1 MMTKTEKGLA
11 STSFWKIGSVVA
23 AVSAVLIGFA
33 AIAPVA
39 AQEQA
44 GIRASKLM
52 DHPIVNSKGKEILEI
67 DDLIL
72 TRNGNVKRVV
82 LSCCGF
88 LGLGSKSVA
97 VPFRRLQFKGDE
109 IVYDVT
115 EEEFKQMAE
124 FNYAQEGLYTGYYSA
139 RPRPGRESPGT
150 QRRPYSRY
158 PYYGPYYP
166 GYWMEPESG
175 YCHWEWSYSP
185 GRMLCSAVLS
195 RPVVNNKCQRIG
207 FVDDLIID
215 PDGGVKEII
224 LSVLRPELKQGRVSV
239 PYKPFKVTYWGL
251 VYDISI
257 DELGKLPEFHYQEV
271 K

>member
-1 MMTKTEKGLA
+1 MMAKTEKGPVGPG
-11 STSFWKIGSVVA
+11 FWKIASVVT
-23 AVSAVLIGFA
+23 AVSVVLIGFA
-33 AIAPVA
+33 ALTAAA

-52 DHPIVNSKGKEILEI
+52 DHPVVDSKGKEILEI

-72 TRNGNVKRVV
+72 RRNGNVKRVI

-88 LGLGSKSVA
+88 LGLGSKRVA
-97 VPFRRLQFKGDE
+97 VPFRRLQFEGNK

-115 EEEFKQMAE
+115 EEQFTQMAE

-139 RPRPGRESPGT
+139 RPRTGREGPGT
-150 QRRPYSRY
+150 ERGQYQTY

-166 GYWMEPESG
+166 GYWAEPEPG
-175 YCHWEWSYSP
+175 NCHWEWSYSP
-185 GRMLCSAVLS
+185 GMLLCSAVLN
-195 RPVVNNKCQRIG
+195 RPVVNNQCQRIG

-215 PDGGVKEII
+215 PDGGVKDII
-224 LSVLRPELKQGRVSV
+224 LTVMRPNVNLHRVSA
-239 PYKPFKVTYWGL
+239 PYKPLKVTYWGL
-251 VYDISI
+251 VYGISI
-257 DELGKLPEFHYQEV
+257 QELRKLPEFHYQEG